1 MTVQIEKSDIEVIL
15 STPVFKGIPDSLMR
29 KIVSADDCTER
40 RFCKGDTV
48 YDRFDFM
55 HSLGIILEGSVRVT
69 KDNADA
75 KPMLMSTLHRGAV
88 FGAAALFNDSE
99 EYATRLTALES
110 CRIAFFP
117 QRLVRRTVLREPEIA
132 ENYIRYLSERILFLN
147 RKIYYL
153 TAGTAEQRLANF
165 ALENL
170 TQDAATP
177 LPMSMTLLAAALNTS
192 RASLYRALDALTQSG
207 AIEKNGKL
215 FRISDMDA
223 LKEYTL
229 QSKEEELQ

>member
-1 MTVQIEKSDIEVIL
+1 MQINKTDFDIIL
-15 STPVFKGIPDSLMR
+15 NTPVFRGAAESLVR
-29 KIVSADDCTER
+29 RILSADDCIEQS
-40 RFCKGDTV
+40 FKKGDTV

-55 HSLGIILEGSVRVT
+55 HSLGVILEGSIRVT
-69 KDNADA
+69 KDNADG
-75 KPMLMSTLHRGAV
+75 KPMLMSTLYRGSI
-88 FGAAALFNDSE
+88 FGAAALFNDAR
-99 EYATRLTALES
+99 EYATRLTALTA

-117 QRLVRRTVLREPEIA
+117 QRLVQRTVLREPEIA

-165 ALENL
+165 ASENL
-170 TQDAATP
+170 STDIASP

-192 RASLYRALDALTQSG
+192 RASLYRALDTLTQSG

-215 FRISDMDA
+215 FRISDPDV

-229 QSKEEELQ
+229 QNKEEEK